1 MLTLPSP
8 YNPQAESCVYEY
20 NQITRNGTRA
30 VPDLYKN
37 NGNASLFMRIIFCLC
52 PPMRKSITR
61 VSPNAPDESSS
72 STTAT
77 DAAAAAPSTP
87 MPGSMPEKMEEI
99 TAVEEGE
106 DGAADA
112 ADGSPKPKAA
122 VEIAEALS
130 SRGTLFSA
138 GSHQFNQAYN
148 VQADLHTLID
158 SHFTAVSARA
168 RTILNEQREKLCRSL
183 NTDLKAAL
191 RENALSS
198 HAVDAFRDRLAKK
211 KNSPTKK
218 SGSASGSRSKGVR
231 IRNVFERGMTSKVVT
246 ENSTGGGGGGGDGD
260 AGGVRRALEMDV
272 VEEIAPGTVV
282 DEGQQPAQ
290 EEAAGVEVT
299 DLSPAASAPDTAR
312 AAVERVEDVHSP
324 VPGDAPAE

>member
-1 MLTLPSP
+1 
-8 YNPQAESCVYEY
+8 
-20 NQITRNGTRA
+20 
-30 VPDLYKN
+30 
-37 NGNASLFMRIIFCLC
+37 
-52 PPMRKSITR
+52 
-61 VSPNAPDESSS
+61 
-72 STTAT
+72 
-77 DAAAAAPSTP
+77 

-99 TAVEEGE
+99 TAVEGE
-106 DGAADA
+106 DGEADA

-246 ENSTGGGGGGGDGD
+246 ENSTGGGGGGGGDGD